1 MPAPHADGP
10 GKGRKPVEA
19 RNRRRRSI
27 GRGLLTAALT
37 ASCFGAVGCG
47 SFWDDVT
54 RRDFSFNRLYS
65 HPDPLV
71 VLRDSQD
78 PDDRARALR
87 AYASRCRTAA
97 IRRTRTWS

>member
-1 MPAPHADGP
+1 M
-10 GKGRKPVEA
+10 EA
-19 RNRRRRSI
+19 RNRRRGSI
-27 GRGLLTAALT
+27 GRGLLTVAMT

-54 RRDFSFNRLYS
+54 RRDFSFSRLYS

-78 PDDRARALR
+78 PDDRARRLR
-87 AYASRCRTAA
+87 ACASRCRTAA
-97 IRRTRTWS
+97 TKRTRTWS